1 MNITAE
7 SFPPGTQAMLVYHD
21 EHGQSCS
28 SLVEI
33 VKTNGDL
40 GGMTWY
46 TVIGQHRIFSMNH
59 LAVPL
64 EKPKIDVKD
73 GLSFALVP
81 EDKLA
86 PVGTRLFRIVQ

>member
-1 MNITAE
+1 
-7 SFPPGTQAMLVYHD
+7 
-21 EHGQSCS
+21 
-28 SLVEI
+28 
-33 VKTNGDL
+33 
-40 GGMTWY
+40 
-46 TVIGQHRIFSMNH
+46 
-59 LAVPL
+59 L